1 MTMSIDA
8 FGFSHRPECRG
19 PFCREHQQAFCWL
32 CPPCCDAPQVDDARA
47 MLMRVKEI
55 IEVSAKRRRQTSY
68 AELRERFLTR
78 YGTSWNR
85 DGAGHEMSSDLDD
98 LVRAAVREA
107 K

>member
-8 FGFSHRPECRG
+8 FGFSHRRECRG

-32 CPPCCDAPQVDDARA
+32 CPPCCDAPEVDDARA
-47 MLMRVKEI
+47 MLLRVKEI

-68 AELRERFLTR
+68 AELRERFLD
-78 YGTSWNR
+78 SWGQGSVR
-85 DGAGHEMSSDLDD
+85 LEVTERLDE

-107 K
+107 KS

>member
-47 MLMRVKEI
+47 MLLRVKEI

-68 AELRERFLTR
+68 VELRERFVH
-78 YGTSWNR
+78 NR
-85 DGAGHEMSSDLDD
+85 FSDHEEMTTALDE
-98 LVRAAVREA
+98 LVRAAIREA